1 VLHGDLG
8 HVAFDANI
16 TVGGELRRLRV
27 TGELEA
33 SKGQIS
39 VDELLDRV
47 GNGAYATTPTNPASS
62 TNRIDGEPAES
73 PAPPARASG
82 AAANNAPQSAA
93 RGGTQAAGAPGASAP
108 LAGAQPGGA
117 QSIEGTDARPPAE
130 PGFFDA
136 AEIDVKVVVPDT
148 LIVRGRDIRPPGG
161 APIGLGD
168 VNATFGGDIRA
179 QKAPG
184 GAIVLVGEVRTVR
197 GTYDFQGRRFEIQRD
212 GRVRFE
218 GLTPIDPALDITALR
233 VISGVEARVQVGGT
247 VRKPELTL
255 TSSPP
260 LPEADILSL
269 IVFNQPSN
277 QLGEGQQVSLAQR
290 ASALATGFV
299 ASKLASSLGKALD
312 LDIFEIEAA
321 PEGAGQ
327 GAAVTVGEQVG
338 QRLFVKLRQGVGAAD
353 QTSQLIV
360 EYQLLDFLRL
370 ETTVSQ
376 GSATRSLLRR
386 VEGTG
391 LDLIFFFSY

>member
-1 VLHGDLG
+1 MPLG
-8 HVAFDANI
+8 GSAGTDG
-16 TVGGELRRLRV
+16 TVG
-27 TGELEA
+27 TQATA
-33 SKGQIS
+33 S
-39 VDELLDRV
+39 
-47 GNGAYATTPTNPASS
+47 A
-62 TNRIDGEPAES
+62 
-73 PAPPARASG
+73 
-82 AAANNAPQSAA
+82 
-93 RGGTQAAGAPGASAP
+93 GGTQAAGAPGAAAP
-108 LAGAQPGGA
+108 VAGA
-117 QSIEGTDARPPAE
+117 PPAE
-130 PGFFDA
+130 VQTAAEADQAKPQPGFFDA
-136 AEIDVKVVVPDT
+136 ADIDVRVLFPDT

-168 VNATFGGDIRA
+168 VNATFGGDIHAR
-179 QKAPG
+179 KAPG
-184 GAIVLVGEVRTVR
+184 GALELVGEVRTVR
-197 GTYDFQGRRFEIQRD
+197 GTYDFQGRQFEIQRD
-212 GRVRFE
+212 GQVRFE
-218 GLTPIDPALDITALR
+218 GFTPPDPALDITALR
-233 VISGVEARVQVGGT
+233 VISGVEARVHVGGT

-255 TSSPP
+255 TSQPP

-299 ASKLASSLGKALD
+299 ASKLADSLGKALD
-312 LDIFEIEAA
+312 LDIFQIEAA
-321 PEGAGQ
+321 QEGGQ
-327 GAAVTVGEQVG
+327 GAAVTLGEQVG

-370 ETTVSQ
+370 ETTFAQ